1 MNSGLGGPSLESSEL
16 MLPAVGYGAL
26 GGLGMLMFSLI
37 LRGVLWLY
45 DGVARRGDSGSLFSC

>member
-1 MNSGLGGPSLESSEL
+1 
-16 MLPAVGYGAL
+16 
-26 GGLGMLMFSLI
+26 MLMSLI